1 MNRLILGNCLKEMQR
16 IPTGS
21 IDMVLADLPYGTLNK
36 QNKSSYWDQMLPL
49 DKVWKE
55 YKRVCKPHAAIVM
68 FSQGM
73 FTADLMHSNRAWW
86 RYNLVWDKGR
96 PSGFLNANRMPL
108 RSHEDICVF
117 YKHLPV
123 YHPQMV
129 KCSVDERV
137 HGNNKRKTAV
147 NQCYGEYVP
156 AVTKVRDEKH
166 PKSIIRFNKEHKQ
179 GKFYH
184 PTQKPVE
191 LLEWLIRT
199 YTDPSMMVLDPTC
212 GSGSTGV
219 AATLTGRDFI
229 GIEVNKEYYDIAKV
243 RIMSAEISSES
254 SEEKQDDMALPVSK
268 KEALHVVMATES

>member
-1 MNRLILGNCLKEMQR
+1 MNRLILGNCLKEMQKL
-16 IPTGS
+16 PSGS
-21 IDMVLADLPYGTLNK
+21 VDMVLADLPYGTLNK

-49 DKVWKE
+49 DQVWKE
-55 YKRVCKPHAAIVM
+55 YKRICKPNAAIVM

-73 FTADLMHSNRAWW
+73 FTADLMYSNKPWW

-129 KCSVDERV
+129 KCTAEERI
-137 HGNNKRKTAV
+137 HGNNKRKSAT
-147 NQCYGEYVP
+147 NQCYGSYVP
-156 AVTKVRDEKH
+156 TVSKVMDEKY
-166 PKSIIRFNKEHKQ
+166 PKSVLQFKKEHKTGQ
-179 GKFYH
+179 FFH
-184 PTQKPVE
+184 PTQKPVG
-191 LLEWLIRT
+191 LLEWLIKT
-199 YTDPSMMVLDPTC
+199 YTDPGMVVLDPTC

-219 AATLTGRDFI
+219 AATMTGRDFI

-243 RIMSAEISSES
+243 RVIGAEIAAESGEESEN
-254 SEEKQDDMALPVSK
+254 Q
-268 KEALHVVMATES
+268 